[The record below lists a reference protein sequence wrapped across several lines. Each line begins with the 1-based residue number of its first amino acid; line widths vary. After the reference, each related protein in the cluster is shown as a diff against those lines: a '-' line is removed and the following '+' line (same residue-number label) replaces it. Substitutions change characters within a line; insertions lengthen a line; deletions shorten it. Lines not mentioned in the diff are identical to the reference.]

1 VPGKQ
6 QLIHGP
12 RLDRIR
18 IGTEDIDPDL
28 TANCRDPHGPFGLRR
43 IRALVKTLAFN
54 DEHSSNFRYAGMTA
68 SRRFKESR

>member
-28 TANCRDPHGPFGLRR
+28 TANCRDPHGPFGPSAHPR
-43 IRALVKTLAFN
+43 V
-54 DEHSSNFRYAGMTA
+54 DESARL
-68 SRRFKESR
+68 